1 MQIAIVDDRAEDR
14 AELSACLENYMKKHQ
29 LDYTLTEFED
39 GENFLKAAAQVNFQ
53 LVFMDIYMENMD
65 GIETA
70 RRLRQK
76 NRLCK
81 IVFLTITEDYARMGY
96 SLSASYYLLK
106 PLSLHQAD
114 FEEAMELCQLKPP
127 YEVMTLS
134 VMADRQKLELPTEKI
149 LYIDYQNRMTR
160 IHTAERVIPVS
171 GGFQE
176 VTAALQKDK
185 RFLPCY
191 RGILINMDYIS
202 QVDSQTFRLIN
213 GEELPIALRNGKQ
226 LRETYRQ
233 YVFSGMGGYRM
244 RMKQMHRRILEG
256 CLACLL
262 CFTGSI
268 PAFAAETATPAN
280 ADERRENP
288 PGLESEASETRK
300 SGTPE
305 TPEEVSLVLVTEIQN
320 EDELLSLP
328 DFTLPLRTTPS
339 DDDLEEIYQ
348 LALRYQTVCATVT
361 AGEEIRQETFSVA
374 WDFSAIDQTTPGEYT
389 AAGRIE
395 LPKGYAFGEAVLQEL
410 QISVRVE
417 EMPPAVIT
425 SIEQWYPYTDA
436 FAIQQGS
443 ETETLENLFAFSPY
457 YLECYAE
464 NGTSYTAVVEW
475 DFSGI
480 DLNTVGLYHAAGRLT
495 APENTIF
502 ADRVD
507 FPEISIPVS
516 VQAPGSPDINC
527 FLVRRGGLYFPWV
540 TPPGN
545 LDKVSIWLSKNNG
558 SWNRLESGVYVGQEM
573 LSIATRLLMPGSS
586 YRLQVDYDGGQTG
599 ILSFTYADE
608 IVLEGYHE
616 GDRDGGDAGGNPPDT
631 IIQPPPEDTN
641 NQDDGFADRPST
653 KPPKPPAT
661 NGGGTDSDD
670 SEKAPPV
677 SEENDP
683 ADHEPSHKSSE
694 PSWEGK
700 DDSID
705 IDKDDFPSE
714 QSNGDTEEDADS
726 KNPDFSE
733 FFDETTDR
741 ISGTRFLMMLQTW
754 EQRAV
759 FSKQGITISIPKDA
773 LPEGIQNEDQI
784 EVIIQKDTDGGFSF
798 SFSINGTALSSLPD
812 VSVMLPCP
820 NDPATGTW
828 FLCDESG
835 VEIPMTGYDDAAK
848 AVSFQIS
855 HTGAYTIIGKE
866 DAVSLAQAADTEHSR
881 SPILL
886 LIPACLLLLSA
897 GVFFLRRRRK

>member
-1 MQIAIVDDRAEDR
+1 M
-14 AELSACLENYMKKHQ
+14 
-29 LDYTLTEFED
+29 
-39 GENFLKAAAQVNFQ
+39 
-53 LVFMDIYMENMD
+53 
-65 GIETA
+65 
-70 RRLRQK
+70 
-76 NRLCK
+76 
-81 IVFLTITEDYARMGY
+81 
-96 SLSASYYLLK
+96 
-106 PLSLHQAD
+106 
-114 FEEAMELCQLKPP
+114 
-127 YEVMTLS
+127 
-134 VMADRQKLELPTEKI
+134 
-149 LYIDYQNRMTR
+149 R
-160 IHTAERVIPVS
+160 IKEI
-171 GGFQE
+171 
-176 VTAALQKDK
+176 
-185 RFLPCY
+185 
-191 RGILINMDYIS
+191 
-202 QVDSQTFRLIN
+202 
-213 GEELPIALRNGKQ
+213 
-226 LRETYRQ
+226 
-233 YVFSGMGGYRM
+233 
-244 RMKQMHRRILEG
+244 HRRILGG
-256 CLACLL
+256 CLACFL

-280 ADERRENP
+280 ADERTEILP
-288 PGLESEASETRK
+288 DLESEAPGALD
-300 SGTPE
+300 SGTLE
-305 TPEEVSLVLVTEIQN
+305 APEEVSLVLVTEIQK

-389 AAGRIE
+389 ATGRIE
-395 LPKGYAFGEAVLQEL
+395 LPEGYAFGEAVLQEL

-425 SIEQWYPYTDA
+425 SIKQWYPYTDA
-436 FAIQQGS
+436 FAVRQGS
-443 ETETLENLFAFSPY
+443 PTETLENLFVFSPY

-527 FLVRRGGLYFPWV
+527 FLVRRGSLYFPWV
-540 TPPGN
+540 TPPGG
-545 LDKVSIWLSKNNG
+545 LDEISVWLSENNG

-573 LSIATRLLMPGSS
+573 LSIATRLLTPGSS

-608 IVLEGYHE
+608 IVLEGYHD

-631 IIQPPPEDTN
+631 IIQPPPEHTDD
-641 NQDDGFADRPST
+641 QDDGFTDRPST
-653 KPPKPPAT
+653 KPPKPPVT
-661 NGGGTDSDD
+661 NGGGIDSND
-670 SEKAPPV
+670 SEKAPSV
-677 SEENDP
+677 SGENDP
-683 ADHEPSHKSSE
+683 ADHKPSE

-714 QSNGDTEEDADS
+714 QANGDAEEDADS
-726 KNPDFSE
+726 KSPAFSE
-733 FFDETTDR
+733 SFDETTDR
-741 ISGTRFLMMLQTW
+741 ISGTRFLMMLQTG
-754 EQRAV
+754 EQRAI

-798 SFSINGTALSSLPD
+798 SFSINGTVLNSLPD
-812 VSVMLPCP
+812 VSVMLPYP
-820 NDPATGTW
+820 NDPAAGTL

-835 VEIPMTGYDDAAK
+835 VEVPMTGYDDTVKAA
-848 AVSFQIS
+848 SFQIS
-855 HTGAYTIIGKE
+855 HTGTYTIVGKE
-866 DAVSLAQAADTEHSR
+866 DTASLAHAADREHSW
-881 SPILL
+881 SPIFF

>member
-1 MQIAIVDDRAEDR
+1 
-14 AELSACLENYMKKHQ
+14 
-29 LDYTLTEFED
+29 
-39 GENFLKAAAQVNFQ
+39 
-53 LVFMDIYMENMD
+53 
-65 GIETA
+65 
-70 RRLRQK
+70 
-76 NRLCK
+76 
-81 IVFLTITEDYARMGY
+81 
-96 SLSASYYLLK
+96 
-106 PLSLHQAD
+106 
-114 FEEAMELCQLKPP
+114 
-127 YEVMTLS
+127 
-134 VMADRQKLELPTEKI
+134 
-149 LYIDYQNRMTR
+149 
-160 IHTAERVIPVS
+160 
-171 GGFQE
+171 
-176 VTAALQKDK
+176 
-185 RFLPCY
+185 
-191 RGILINMDYIS
+191 
-202 QVDSQTFRLIN
+202 
-213 GEELPIALRNGKQ
+213 
-226 LRETYRQ
+226 
-233 YVFSGMGGYRM
+233 M
-244 RMKQMHRRILEG
+244 RMKQIRRRILGG

-268 PAFAAETATPAN
+268 PAFAAGTATPAN

-288 PGLESEASETRK
+288 PGLENKASGALD

-305 TPEEVSLVLVTEIQN
+305 TPEASEEIPLVLVTEIQN
-320 EDELLSLP
+320 EGELLSLP
-328 DFTLPLRTTPS
+328 AFTLSLRTTPS

-348 LALRYQTVCATVT
+348 LALQYQTVCATVT

-374 WDFSAIDQTTPGEYT
+374 WDFSAIDQTTPGEYA

-395 LPKGYAFGEAVLQEL
+395 LPEGYAFDEAVLQEL

-417 EMPPAVIT
+417 EMTPAVIT

-436 FAIQQGS
+436 FAVQQGS
-443 ETETLENLFAFSPY
+443 ETEALEALFAASPY

-480 DLNTVGLYHAAGRLT
+480 DLNTVGLYHAMGKLT
-495 APENTIF
+495 APENTAF
-502 ADRVD
+502 AEGIA

-527 FLVRRGGLYFPWV
+527 FLVRRGSLYFPWV

-545 LDKVSIWLSKNNG
+545 LDKVSIWLSENNG

-573 LSIATRLLMPGSS
+573 LSIATHLLTPGSS

-599 ILSFTYADE
+599 ILSLTYADE

-631 IIQPPPEDTN
+631 IIQPPPEDTDD
-641 NQDDGFADRPST
+641 QDDSFADRPST

-677 SEENDP
+677 NGENNP
-683 ADHEPSHKSSE
+683 TDHKPSE
-694 PSWEGK
+694 PSQDGK
-700 DDSID
+700 DDSIN
-705 IDKDDFPSE
+705 KEEFPS
-714 QSNGDTEEDADS
+714 QQANGDAEEDTALQLSPEVQTIVGALELAAPDPAWKLSENRKDSVQSAMTVPQEGADS
-726 KNPDFSE
+726 KNSAFSE

-741 ISGTRFLMMLQTW
+741 ISGTRFLMMLQTG
-754 EQRAV
+754 EQKAI

-798 SFSINGTALSSLPD
+798 SFSINGTALNSLPD
-812 VSVMLPCP
+812 ISVMLPYP
-820 NDPATGTW
+820 NDPAAGTL

-835 VEIPMTGYDDAAK
+835 VEIPMTGYDDTAK
-848 AVSFQIS
+848 AASFQIS
-855 HTGAYTIIGKE
+855 HTGTYTIVGKE
-866 DAVSLAQAADTEHSR
+866 DTAFLAQAADTYYSWP
-881 SPILL
+881 PIFF
-886 LIPACLLLLSA
+886 LIPACLFLLSA

>member
-1 MQIAIVDDRAEDR
+1 
-14 AELSACLENYMKKHQ
+14 
-29 LDYTLTEFED
+29 
-39 GENFLKAAAQVNFQ
+39 
-53 LVFMDIYMENMD
+53 
-65 GIETA
+65 
-70 RRLRQK
+70 
-76 NRLCK
+76 
-81 IVFLTITEDYARMGY
+81 
-96 SLSASYYLLK
+96 
-106 PLSLHQAD
+106 
-114 FEEAMELCQLKPP
+114 
-127 YEVMTLS
+127 
-134 VMADRQKLELPTEKI
+134 
-149 LYIDYQNRMTR
+149 
-160 IHTAERVIPVS
+160 
-171 GGFQE
+171 
-176 VTAALQKDK
+176 
-185 RFLPCY
+185 
-191 RGILINMDYIS
+191 
-202 QVDSQTFRLIN
+202 
-213 GEELPIALRNGKQ
+213 
-226 LRETYRQ
+226 
-233 YVFSGMGGYRM
+233 M
-244 RMKQMHRRILEG
+244 RMKQIHRRILGG

-288 PGLESEASETRK
+288 PGLESKAPGALDSGILEA
-300 SGTPE
+300 
-305 TPEEVSLVLVTEIQN
+305 PEEESLVLVTEIQN
-320 EDELLSLP
+320 EGELLSLP
-328 DFTLPLRTTPS
+328 AFTLPLRTTPS

-348 LALRYQTVCATVT
+348 LALQYQTVCATVT
-361 AGEEIRQETFSVA
+361 AGEEIRQETFPVV

-395 LPKGYAFGEAVLQEL
+395 LPEGYAFGEAVLQEL

-436 FAIQQGS
+436 FAVQQGS

-502 ADRVD
+502 ADCVD

-527 FLVRRGGLYFPWV
+527 FLVRRGSLYFPWV
-540 TPPGN
+540 TPPGG
-545 LDKVSIWLSKNNG
+545 LDEISVWLSENNG

-573 LSIATRLLMPGSS
+573 LSIATRLLTPGSS

-631 IIQPPPEDTN
+631 IIQPPPEHTDD
-641 NQDDGFADRPST
+641 QDDGFADRPST
-653 KPPKPPAT
+653 KPPKPPVT
-661 NGGGTDSDD
+661 NDGGMDSND
-670 SEKAPPV
+670 SEKTPPV

-683 ADHEPSHKSSE
+683 ADHEPSHKPSE
-694 PSWEGK
+694 PSWDGK
-700 DDSID
+700 ADSDEPTIPE
-705 IDKDDFPSE
+705 IEVPVVSG
-714 QSNGDTEEDADS
+714 QPEEDTALQLPPEVQTIAGASELTVPDPAWKLSENRKEPVQSAMTVPQEVADS
-726 KNPDFSE
+726 QNSAFSE

-741 ISGTRFLMMLQTW
+741 ISGTRFLMMLQTGA
-754 EQRAV
+754 QRAI

-798 SFSINGTALSSLPD
+798 SLSINGTVLNSLPD
-812 VSVMLPCP
+812 VSVMVPYP
-820 NDPATGTW
+820 NDPAAGTL

-835 VEIPMTGYDDAAK
+835 VEVPMTGYDDTAK
-848 AVSFQIS
+848 AASFQIS
-855 HTGAYTIIGKE
+855 HTGTYTIVGKE

-881 SPILL
+881 SPIFL
-886 LIPACLLLLSA
+886 LIPACLVLLSA
-897 GVFFLRRRRK
+897 GVFS

>member
-1 MQIAIVDDRAEDR
+1 
-14 AELSACLENYMKKHQ
+14 
-29 LDYTLTEFED
+29 
-39 GENFLKAAAQVNFQ
+39 
-53 LVFMDIYMENMD
+53 
-65 GIETA
+65 
-70 RRLRQK
+70 
-76 NRLCK
+76 
-81 IVFLTITEDYARMGY
+81 
-96 SLSASYYLLK
+96 
-106 PLSLHQAD
+106 
-114 FEEAMELCQLKPP
+114 
-127 YEVMTLS
+127 
-134 VMADRQKLELPTEKI
+134 
-149 LYIDYQNRMTR
+149 
-160 IHTAERVIPVS
+160 
-171 GGFQE
+171 
-176 VTAALQKDK
+176 
-185 RFLPCY
+185 
-191 RGILINMDYIS
+191 
-202 QVDSQTFRLIN
+202 
-213 GEELPIALRNGKQ
+213 
-226 LRETYRQ
+226 
-233 YVFSGMGGYRM
+233 
-244 RMKQMHRRILEG
+244 MHRRILEG

-262 CFTGSI
+262 CFTCSI
-268 PAFAAETATPAN
+268 PAFAAETATPSN
-280 ADERRENP
+280 ADERREILP
-288 PGLESEASETRK
+288 DLESEAPGTLESK
-300 SGTPE
+300 TPE
-305 TPEEVSLVLVTEIQN
+305 ASEEVSLVLVTEIQN

-361 AGEEIRQETFSVA
+361 AGKEIRQETFSVA

-631 IIQPPPEDTN
+631 IIQPPPEDTDD
-641 NQDDGFADRPST
+641 QEDGFTDRPST

-661 NGGGTDSDD
+661 NGGRVDSND
-670 SEKAPPV
+670 SEKTPPV

-714 QSNGDTEEDADS
+714 QANGDTEEDADS
-726 KNPDFSE
+726 KSPDFSE

-741 ISGTRFLMMLQTW
+741 ISGTRFLMMLQTG

-759 FSKQGITISIPKDA
+759 FSKQGITISIPKNA

-798 SFSINGTALSSLPD
+798 SFSINGTVLNSLPD
-812 VSVMLPCP
+812 VSVMLPYP
-820 NDPATGTW
+820 NDPAAGTL

-835 VEIPMTGYDDAAK
+835 AEIPMTGYDDAAK

-855 HTGAYTIIGKE
+855 HTGAYTIVGKE

>member
-1 MQIAIVDDRAEDR
+1 
-14 AELSACLENYMKKHQ
+14 
-29 LDYTLTEFED
+29 
-39 GENFLKAAAQVNFQ
+39 
-53 LVFMDIYMENMD
+53 
-65 GIETA
+65 
-70 RRLRQK
+70 
-76 NRLCK
+76 
-81 IVFLTITEDYARMGY
+81 
-96 SLSASYYLLK
+96 
-106 PLSLHQAD
+106 
-114 FEEAMELCQLKPP
+114 
-127 YEVMTLS
+127 
-134 VMADRQKLELPTEKI
+134 
-149 LYIDYQNRMTR
+149 
-160 IHTAERVIPVS
+160 
-171 GGFQE
+171 
-176 VTAALQKDK
+176 
-185 RFLPCY
+185 
-191 RGILINMDYIS
+191 
-202 QVDSQTFRLIN
+202 
-213 GEELPIALRNGKQ
+213 
-226 LRETYRQ
+226 
-233 YVFSGMGGYRM
+233 M
-244 RMKQMHRRILEG
+244 RMKQIHRRILGG
-256 CLACLL
+256 CLTCLL

-288 PGLESEASETRK
+288 PGLESEASETLEI
-300 SGTPE
+300 GTPE
-305 TPEEVSLVLVTEIQN
+305 APETSEEVSLILVTEIQK

-328 DFTLPLRTTPS
+328 DFTLPLRATPS

-348 LALRYQTVCATVT
+348 LALQYQTVCATVT

-395 LPKGYAFGEAVLQEL
+395 LPEGYAFGEAVLQEL

-436 FAIQQGS
+436 FAVQQGS
-443 ETETLENLFAFSPY
+443 ETEALEALFAASPY

-464 NGTSYTAVVEW
+464 NGTSCTAVVEW

-480 DLNTVGLYHAAGRLT
+480 DLNTVGLYHAIGKLT
-495 APENTIF
+495 APANTAF
-502 ADRVD
+502 AEGIA

-516 VQAPGSPDINC
+516 VQASGRPDINC
-527 FLVRRGGLYFPWV
+527 FLAARGNLHFPWV
-540 TPPGN
+540 TPPGK
-545 LDKVSIWLSKNNG
+545 LDEISVWLSENNG

-573 LSIATRLLMPGSS
+573 LSIATRLLTPGSS

-631 IIQPPPEDTN
+631 IIQPPPEDTDD
-641 NQDDGFADRPST
+641 QDDGFADRPSA
-653 KPPKPPAT
+653 KPLRSPAT
-661 NGGGTDSDD
+661 NGGGMDSDD
-670 SEKAPPV
+670 SEKAPPGNG
-677 SEENDP
+677 ENDP
-683 ADHEPSHKSSE
+683 TNHKPSE
-694 PSWEGK
+694 PSRDGK

-714 QSNGDTEEDADS
+714 QANGDTEEAPEVQTIAGASELTVPDPAWKLSENRKEPVQSAITVPQEVADS
-726 KNPDFSE
+726 QNSAFSE

-741 ISGTRFLMMLQTW
+741 ISGTRFLMMLQTG

-798 SFSINGTALSSLPD
+798 SFSINGTALNSLPD
-812 VSVMLPCP
+812 ISVMLPYP
-820 NDPATGTW
+820 NDPAAGTL
-828 FLCDESG
+828 FLGDESG

-848 AVSFQIS
+848 AASFQIS
-855 HTGAYTIIGKE
+855 HTGTYTIAVKE
-866 DAVSLAQAADTEHSR
+866 DAVSLAHAADTEHSR

-897 GVFFLRRRRK
+897 GEFFLRRRRK

>member
-1 MQIAIVDDRAEDR
+1 
-14 AELSACLENYMKKHQ
+14 
-29 LDYTLTEFED
+29 
-39 GENFLKAAAQVNFQ
+39 
-53 LVFMDIYMENMD
+53 
-65 GIETA
+65 
-70 RRLRQK
+70 
-76 NRLCK
+76 
-81 IVFLTITEDYARMGY
+81 
-96 SLSASYYLLK
+96 
-106 PLSLHQAD
+106 
-114 FEEAMELCQLKPP
+114 
-127 YEVMTLS
+127 
-134 VMADRQKLELPTEKI
+134 
-149 LYIDYQNRMTR
+149 
-160 IHTAERVIPVS
+160 
-171 GGFQE
+171 
-176 VTAALQKDK
+176 
-185 RFLPCY
+185 
-191 RGILINMDYIS
+191 
-202 QVDSQTFRLIN
+202 
-213 GEELPIALRNGKQ
+213 
-226 LRETYRQ
+226 
-233 YVFSGMGGYRM
+233 
-244 RMKQMHRRILEG
+244 MHRRILGG

-262 CFTGSI
+262 CFTCSI

-280 ADERRENP
+280 ADERREILP
-288 PGLESEASETRK
+288 DLESEAPGTLESK
-300 SGTPE
+300 TPE
-305 TPEEVSLVLVTEIQN
+305 AQEEVSLVLVTEIQK

-348 LALRYQTVCATVT
+348 LALQYQTICATVT

-395 LPKGYAFGEAVLQEL
+395 LPEGYAFGEAVLQEL

-436 FAIQQGS
+436 FAVQQGS

-480 DLNTVGLYHAAGRLT
+480 DLNTVGLYHAIGKLT
-495 APENTIF
+495 APANTAF
-502 ADRVD
+502 AEGIA

-516 VQAPGSPDINC
+516 VQAPGRPDINC
-527 FLVRRGGLYFPWV
+527 FLAARGNLHFPWV
-540 TPPGN
+540 TPPGE
-545 LDKVSIWLSKNNG
+545 LDEISVWLSENNG

-608 IVLEGYHE
+608 IVLEGYHD

-631 IIQPPPEDTN
+631 IIQPPPEDTDD
-641 NQDDGFADRPST
+641 QDDGFADRPST

-661 NGGGTDSDD
+661 NGGGTNSDD

-677 SEENDP
+677 SGENKP
-683 ADHEPSHKSSE
+683 TDHKPSE
-694 PSWEGK
+694 PSWVGK

-705 IDKDDFPSE
+705 KEEFPSK
-714 QSNGDTEEDADS
+714 QTNGDAEEALEPDAGSDEPTIPESKNRKDSVQSAMTVPQEGADS
-726 KNPDFSE
+726 QNSAFSE

-741 ISGTRFLMMLQTW
+741 ISGTRFLMMLQTG

-784 EVIIQKDTDGGFSF
+784 EVIIQTDTAGGFSF
-798 SFSINGTALSSLPD
+798 SFSINGTALNSLPD
-812 VSVMLPCP
+812 VSVMLPYP
-820 NDPATGTW
+820 NDPAAGTL
-828 FLCDESG
+828 FLCDENG
-835 VEIPMTGYDDAAK
+835 VEVPMTGYDDTAK
-848 AVSFQIS
+848 AASFQIS
-855 HTGAYTIIGKE
+855 HTGTYTIVGKE
-866 DAVSLAQAADTEHSR
+866 DTASLAHAADTEHSW
-881 SPILL
+881 SPIFF

>member
-1 MQIAIVDDRAEDR
+1 
-14 AELSACLENYMKKHQ
+14 
-29 LDYTLTEFED
+29 
-39 GENFLKAAAQVNFQ
+39 
-53 LVFMDIYMENMD
+53 
-65 GIETA
+65 
-70 RRLRQK
+70 
-76 NRLCK
+76 
-81 IVFLTITEDYARMGY
+81 
-96 SLSASYYLLK
+96 
-106 PLSLHQAD
+106 
-114 FEEAMELCQLKPP
+114 
-127 YEVMTLS
+127 
-134 VMADRQKLELPTEKI
+134 
-149 LYIDYQNRMTR
+149 
-160 IHTAERVIPVS
+160 
-171 GGFQE
+171 
-176 VTAALQKDK
+176 
-185 RFLPCY
+185 
-191 RGILINMDYIS
+191 
-202 QVDSQTFRLIN
+202 
-213 GEELPIALRNGKQ
+213 
-226 LRETYRQ
+226 
-233 YVFSGMGGYRM
+233 
-244 RMKQMHRRILEG
+244 MHRRILEG

-268 PAFAAETATPAN
+268 PAFAAGTATTAN
-280 ADERRENP
+280 ADEKRENP
-288 PGLESEASETRK
+288 PGLESEASETLE

-305 TPEEVSLVLVTEIQN
+305 TSEEIPLVLVTEIQN
-320 EDELLSLP
+320 EGELLSLP

-480 DLNTVGLYHAAGRLT
+480 DLNTVGLYHATGKLT

-516 VQAPGSPDINC
+516 VQAPGNPDINC
-527 FLVRRGGLYFPWV
+527 FLVRRGSLYFPWV

-616 GDRDGGDAGGNPPDT
+616 GDRDGGDEGGNPPDT
-631 IIQPPPEDTN
+631 IIQPPPEDTDD
-641 NQDDGFADRPST
+641 QEDGFTDRPST

-741 ISGTRFLMMLQTW
+741 ISGTRFLMMLQTG

-784 EVIIQKDTDGGFSF
+784 EVIIQKDTDSGFSF

-820 NDPATGTW
+820 NDPASGTL

-835 VEIPMTGYDDAAK
+835 AEVPMTGYDDTAK
-848 AVSFQIS
+848 AASFQIS
-855 HTGAYTIIGKE
+855 HTGTYTIVGKE
-866 DAVSLAQAADTEHSR
+866 DTASLAQAVDTEHSR
-881 SPILL
+881 SPIFF

-897 GVFFLRRRRK
+897 GVFFLKRRRK

>member
-1 MQIAIVDDRAEDR
+1 
-14 AELSACLENYMKKHQ
+14 
-29 LDYTLTEFED
+29 
-39 GENFLKAAAQVNFQ
+39 
-53 LVFMDIYMENMD
+53 
-65 GIETA
+65 
-70 RRLRQK
+70 
-76 NRLCK
+76 
-81 IVFLTITEDYARMGY
+81 
-96 SLSASYYLLK
+96 
-106 PLSLHQAD
+106 
-114 FEEAMELCQLKPP
+114 
-127 YEVMTLS
+127 
-134 VMADRQKLELPTEKI
+134 
-149 LYIDYQNRMTR
+149 
-160 IHTAERVIPVS
+160 
-171 GGFQE
+171 
-176 VTAALQKDK
+176 
-185 RFLPCY
+185 
-191 RGILINMDYIS
+191 
-202 QVDSQTFRLIN
+202 
-213 GEELPIALRNGKQ
+213 
-226 LRETYRQ
+226 
-233 YVFSGMGGYRM
+233 M
-244 RMKQMHRRILEG
+244 RMKEIRRRILGG

-288 PGLESEASETRK
+288 PGLESEASETLEI
-300 SGTPE
+300 GTPE
-305 TPEEVSLVLVTEIQN
+305 APETSEEVSLILVTEIQK

-328 DFTLPLRTTPS
+328 DFTLPLRATPS

-348 LALRYQTVCATVT
+348 LALQYQTVCATVT

-374 WDFSAIDQTTPGEYT
+374 WDFSAIDQTTPGEY
-389 AAGRIE
+389 AATGRIE
-395 LPKGYAFGEAVLQEL
+395 LPEGYAFGEAVLQEL

-425 SIEQWYPYTDA
+425 SIEQWYPYTNA
-436 FAIQQGS
+436 FALPQGS
-443 ETETLENLFAFSPY
+443 EVEALEELFAASPY
-457 YLECYAE
+457 YVECYAE

-480 DLNTVGLYHAAGRLT
+480 DLNTVGLYHAIGRLT
-495 APENTIF
+495 APENTVF

-507 FPEISIPVS
+507 FPEITIPVS

-527 FLVRRGGLYFPWV
+527 FLAARGNLHFPWV
-540 TPPGN
+540 APPGN
-545 LDKVSIWLSKNNG
+545 LDEISVWLSENNG

-631 IIQPPPEDTN
+631 IIQPPPEDTDD
-641 NQDDGFADRPST
+641 QDDGFADRPSA
-653 KPPKPPAT
+653 KPLRSPAT
-661 NGGGTDSDD
+661 NGGGMDSDD
-670 SEKAPPV
+670 SEKAPPGNG
-677 SEENDP
+677 ENDP
-683 ADHEPSHKSSE
+683 TNHKPSE
-694 PSWEGK
+694 PSRDGK

-714 QSNGDTEEDADS
+714 QANGDTEEAPEVQTIAGASELTGPARKLSENRKEPVQSAITVPQEVADS
-726 KNPDFSE
+726 QNSAFSE

-741 ISGTRFLMMLQTW
+741 ISGTRFLMMLQTG

-798 SFSINGTALSSLPD
+798 SFSINGTALNSLPD
-812 VSVMLPCP
+812 ISVMLPYP
-820 NDPATGTW
+820 NDPAAGTL

-835 VEIPMTGYDDAAK
+835 VEVPMTGYDDTAK
-848 AVSFQIS
+848 AASFQIS
-855 HTGAYTIIGKE
+855 HTGTYTIVGKE
-866 DAVSLAQAADTEHSR
+866 DTASLAHAADTEHSR
-881 SPILL
+881 SPIFF

-897 GVFFLRRRRK
+897 GEFFLRRRRK

>member
-1 MQIAIVDDRAEDR
+1 
-14 AELSACLENYMKKHQ
+14 
-29 LDYTLTEFED
+29 
-39 GENFLKAAAQVNFQ
+39 
-53 LVFMDIYMENMD
+53 
-65 GIETA
+65 
-70 RRLRQK
+70 
-76 NRLCK
+76 
-81 IVFLTITEDYARMGY
+81 
-96 SLSASYYLLK
+96 
-106 PLSLHQAD
+106 
-114 FEEAMELCQLKPP
+114 
-127 YEVMTLS
+127 
-134 VMADRQKLELPTEKI
+134 
-149 LYIDYQNRMTR
+149 
-160 IHTAERVIPVS
+160 
-171 GGFQE
+171 
-176 VTAALQKDK
+176 
-185 RFLPCY
+185 
-191 RGILINMDYIS
+191 
-202 QVDSQTFRLIN
+202 
-213 GEELPIALRNGKQ
+213 
-226 LRETYRQ
+226 
-233 YVFSGMGGYRM
+233 M

-268 PAFAAETATPAN
+268 PAFAAETATPSN

-288 PGLESEASETRK
+288 PDLESEAPGTLESK
-300 SGTPE
+300 TPE
-305 TPEEVSLVLVTEIQN
+305 ASEEVSLVLVTEIQN

-348 LALRYQTVCATVT
+348 LALQYQTVCATVT

-395 LPKGYAFGEAVLQEL
+395 LPEGYAFGETVLQEL

-436 FAIQQGS
+436 FAVQQGS
-443 ETETLENLFAFSPY
+443 ETEALEALFAASPY

-480 DLNTVGLYHAAGRLT
+480 DLNTVGLYHAIGKLT
-495 APENTIF
+495 APANTAF
-502 ADRVD
+502 AEGIA

-516 VQAPGSPDINC
+516 VQAPGRPDINC
-527 FLVRRGGLYFPWV
+527 FLSARGNLHFPWV
-540 TPPGN
+540 TPPGE
-545 LDKVSIWLSKNNG
+545 LDEISVWLSENNG
-558 SWNRLESGVYVGQEM
+558 SWNQLENGIYVGREM
-573 LSIATRLLMPGSS
+573 LSIATRLLTPGSS

-641 NQDDGFADRPST
+641 DQDDGFADRPST

-661 NGGGTDSDD
+661 NGGRVDSND
-670 SEKAPPV
+670 SEKTPPV

-694 PSWEGK
+694 PSLEGK

-714 QSNGDTEEDADS
+714 QANGDTAEDADS
-726 KNPDFSE
+726 KSPDFSE
-733 FFDETTDR
+733 FSDETTDR
-741 ISGTRFLMMLQTW
+741 ISGTRFLMMLQTG

-784 EVIIQKDTDGGFSF
+784 EVIIQTDTDGGFSF

-820 NDPATGTW
+820 NDPAAGTW

-855 HTGAYTIIGKE
+855 HTGTYTIVGKE
-866 DAVSLAQAADTEHSR
+866 DAVFLAQAADTEHSR

>member
-1 MQIAIVDDRAEDR
+1 
-14 AELSACLENYMKKHQ
+14 
-29 LDYTLTEFED
+29 
-39 GENFLKAAAQVNFQ
+39 
-53 LVFMDIYMENMD
+53 
-65 GIETA
+65 
-70 RRLRQK
+70 
-76 NRLCK
+76 
-81 IVFLTITEDYARMGY
+81 
-96 SLSASYYLLK
+96 
-106 PLSLHQAD
+106 
-114 FEEAMELCQLKPP
+114 
-127 YEVMTLS
+127 
-134 VMADRQKLELPTEKI
+134 
-149 LYIDYQNRMTR
+149 
-160 IHTAERVIPVS
+160 
-171 GGFQE
+171 
-176 VTAALQKDK
+176 
-185 RFLPCY
+185 
-191 RGILINMDYIS
+191 
-202 QVDSQTFRLIN
+202 
-213 GEELPIALRNGKQ
+213 
-226 LRETYRQ
+226 
-233 YVFSGMGGYRM
+233 M
-244 RMKQMHRRILEG
+244 RMKQIHRRILGG
-256 CLACLL
+256 CLACFL

-280 ADERRENP
+280 ADEITEILP
-288 PGLESEASETRK
+288 DLESEASETLDN
-300 SGTPE
+300 GTPE
-305 TPEEVSLVLVTEIQN
+305 TPEAPEEVSLILVTEIQN
-320 EDELLSLP
+320 EGELRSLP

-339 DDDLEEIYQ
+339 DDDLEEVYQ
-348 LALRYQTVCATVT
+348 LALQYQTVCATVT

-395 LPKGYAFGEAVLQEL
+395 LPEGYAFGEAVLREL

-436 FAIQQGS
+436 FAVQQGS
-443 ETETLENLFAFSPY
+443 GTEALEALFAASPY

-480 DLNTVGLYHAAGRLT
+480 DLNTVGLYHATGRLT

-573 LSIATRLLMPGSS
+573 LSIATRLLTPGSS
-586 YRLQVDYDGGQTG
+586 YLLQVDYDGGQTG

-616 GDRDGGDAGGNPPDT
+616 GDRDGGDAGENPPDT
-631 IIQPPPEDTN
+631 IIQPPPEDTAL
-641 NQDDGFADRPST
+641 QQ
-653 KPPKPPAT
+653 PPE
-661 NGGGTDSDD
+661 S
-670 SEKAPPV
+670 
-677 SEENDP
+677 
-683 ADHEPSHKSSE
+683 
-694 PSWEGK
+694 
-700 DDSID
+700 
-705 IDKDDFPSE
+705 
-714 QSNGDTEEDADS
+714 ADS
-726 KNPDFSE
+726 KKTVFSE

-741 ISGTRFLMMLQTW
+741 ISGTRFLMMLQTG
-754 EQRAV
+754 EQKAV

-798 SFSINGTALSSLPD
+798 SFSINGTALNSLPD
-812 VSVMLPCP
+812 VSVMLPYP
-820 NDPATGTW
+820 NDPAADTL
-828 FLCDESG
+828 FLGDESG

-848 AVSFQIS
+848 AASFQIS
-855 HTGAYTIIGKE
+855 HTGTYTLAVKE
-866 DAVSLAQAADTEHSR
+866 DAVSLAHAADTEHSR

-897 GVFFLRRRRK
+897 GEFFLRRRRK

>member
-1 MQIAIVDDRAEDR
+1 
-14 AELSACLENYMKKHQ
+14 
-29 LDYTLTEFED
+29 
-39 GENFLKAAAQVNFQ
+39 
-53 LVFMDIYMENMD
+53 
-65 GIETA
+65 
-70 RRLRQK
+70 
-76 NRLCK
+76 
-81 IVFLTITEDYARMGY
+81 
-96 SLSASYYLLK
+96 
-106 PLSLHQAD
+106 
-114 FEEAMELCQLKPP
+114 
-127 YEVMTLS
+127 
-134 VMADRQKLELPTEKI
+134 
-149 LYIDYQNRMTR
+149 
-160 IHTAERVIPVS
+160 
-171 GGFQE
+171 
-176 VTAALQKDK
+176 
-185 RFLPCY
+185 
-191 RGILINMDYIS
+191 
-202 QVDSQTFRLIN
+202 
-213 GEELPIALRNGKQ
+213 
-226 LRETYRQ
+226 
-233 YVFSGMGGYRM
+233 M
-244 RMKQMHRRILEG
+244 RMKQIHRRILGG

-288 PGLESEASETRK
+288 PGLESKA
-300 SGTPE
+300 PE
-305 TPEEVSLVLVTEIQN
+305 TPEASEEVSLVLVTEIQN

-374 WDFSAIDQTTPGEYT
+374 WDFSAIDQTTPGEYA

-395 LPKGYAFGEAVLQEL
+395 LPEGYAFGEAVLQEL

-425 SIEQWYPYTDA
+425 SIEQWYPYTNA
-436 FAIQQGS
+436 FALPQGS
-443 ETETLENLFAFSPY
+443 EVEALEELFAASPY

-495 APENTIF
+495 APANTAF
-502 ADRVD
+502 AEGIA

-516 VQAPGSPDINC
+516 VQAPGRPDINC
-527 FLVRRGGLYFPWV
+527 FLSARGNLHFPWV
-540 TPPGN
+540 TPPGG
-545 LDKVSIWLSKNNG
+545 LDEISVWLSENNG

-573 LSIATRLLMPGSS
+573 LSIATRLLTPGSS

-631 IIQPPPEDTN
+631 IIQPPPEDTDD
-641 NQDDGFADRPST
+641 QDDGFADRPST
-653 KPPKPPAT
+653 KPPKPPVT
-661 NGGGTDSDD
+661 NDGGMDS
-670 SEKAPPV
+670 
-677 SEENDP
+677 
-683 ADHEPSHKSSE
+683 
-694 PSWEGK
+694 

-714 QSNGDTEEDADS
+714 QANGDTEEDTALQQPPEVQTIAGASELTVPDPAWKLSENRKEPVQSAMTVPPESADS
-726 KNPDFSE
+726 KSPDFSE

-741 ISGTRFLMMLQTW
+741 ISGTRFLMMLQTGA
-754 EQRAV
+754 QRAI

-798 SFSINGTALSSLPD
+798 SFSINGTALNSLPD
-812 VSVMLPCP
+812 VSVMLPYP
-820 NDPATGTW
+820 NDPAAGTL

-835 VEIPMTGYDDAAK
+835 VEVPMTGYDDTAK
-848 AVSFQIS
+848 AASFHIS
-855 HTGAYTIIGKE
+855 HTGTYTIVGKE
-866 DAVSLAQAADTEHSR
+866 DTASLAQAADTEHSW
-881 SPILL
+881 SPIFF
-886 LIPACLLLLSA
+886 LIPACLLFLSA

>member
-1 MQIAIVDDRAEDR
+1 M
-14 AELSACLENYMKKHQ
+14 
-29 LDYTLTEFED
+29 
-39 GENFLKAAAQVNFQ
+39 
-53 LVFMDIYMENMD
+53 
-65 GIETA
+65 
-70 RRLRQK
+70 
-76 NRLCK
+76 
-81 IVFLTITEDYARMGY
+81 
-96 SLSASYYLLK
+96 
-106 PLSLHQAD
+106 
-114 FEEAMELCQLKPP
+114 
-127 YEVMTLS
+127 
-134 VMADRQKLELPTEKI
+134 
-149 LYIDYQNRMTR
+149 R
-160 IHTAERVIPVS
+160 IKEI
-171 GGFQE
+171 
-176 VTAALQKDK
+176 
-185 RFLPCY
+185 
-191 RGILINMDYIS
+191 
-202 QVDSQTFRLIN
+202 
-213 GEELPIALRNGKQ
+213 
-226 LRETYRQ
+226 
-233 YVFSGMGGYRM
+233 
-244 RMKQMHRRILEG
+244 HRRILGG
-256 CLACLL
+256 CLACFL

-288 PGLESEASETRK
+288 PGLESEASEIRK
-300 SGTPE
+300 SGTPK
-305 TPEEVSLVLVTEIQN
+305 TPEASEEVSLVLVTEIQK

-339 DDDLEEIYQ
+339 DDDLEDIYQ

-395 LPKGYAFGEAVLQEL
+395 LPEGYAFGEAVLQEL
-410 QISVRVE
+410 QISVRVK

-436 FAIQQGS
+436 FAVQQGS
-443 ETETLENLFAFSPY
+443 ETETLENWFAFSPY

-480 DLNTVGLYHAAGRLT
+480 DLNTVGLYHAMGKLT
-495 APENTIF
+495 APENTAF
-502 ADRVD
+502 AEGIA

-527 FLVRRGGLYFPWV
+527 FLVRRGSLYFPWV

-573 LSIATRLLMPGSS
+573 LSIATRLLTPGSS

-616 GDRDGGDAGGNPPDT
+616 GDRDGGDAGENPPDT
-631 IIQPPPEDTN
+631 IIQPPPEDTDD
-641 NQDDGFADRPST
+641 QDDSFADRPST
-653 KPPKPPAT
+653 KPPKPPVT
-661 NGGGTDSDD
+661 NDGGMDSDD
-670 SEKAPPV
+670 SEKAPSV
-677 SEENDP
+677 SGENDP
-683 ADHEPSHKSSE
+683 TDHKPSE
-694 PSWEGK
+694 PSRDGK
-700 DDSID
+700 DDSIN
-705 IDKDDFPSE
+705 KEEFPS
-714 QSNGDTEEDADS
+714 QQANGDAEEDTALQQPPESADS
-726 KNPDFSE
+726 KKPVFSE

-741 ISGTRFLMMLQTW
+741 ISGTRFLMMLQTG

-784 EVIIQKDTDGGFSF
+784 EVIIQKNTDGGFSF
-798 SFSINGTALSSLPD
+798 SFSINGTALNSLPD

-820 NDPATGTW
+820 NDPAAGTW

-855 HTGAYTIIGKE
+855 HTGAYTIVGKE
-866 DAVSLAQAADTEHSR
+866 DAVSLAQTADTEHSR

-897 GVFFLRRRRK
+897 GEFFLRRRRK

>member
-1 MQIAIVDDRAEDR
+1 
-14 AELSACLENYMKKHQ
+14 
-29 LDYTLTEFED
+29 
-39 GENFLKAAAQVNFQ
+39 
-53 LVFMDIYMENMD
+53 
-65 GIETA
+65 
-70 RRLRQK
+70 
-76 NRLCK
+76 
-81 IVFLTITEDYARMGY
+81 
-96 SLSASYYLLK
+96 
-106 PLSLHQAD
+106 
-114 FEEAMELCQLKPP
+114 
-127 YEVMTLS
+127 
-134 VMADRQKLELPTEKI
+134 
-149 LYIDYQNRMTR
+149 
-160 IHTAERVIPVS
+160 
-171 GGFQE
+171 
-176 VTAALQKDK
+176 
-185 RFLPCY
+185 
-191 RGILINMDYIS
+191 
-202 QVDSQTFRLIN
+202 
-213 GEELPIALRNGKQ
+213 
-226 LRETYRQ
+226 
-233 YVFSGMGGYRM
+233 M

-262 CFTGSI
+262 CFTCSI
-268 PAFAAETATPAN
+268 PAFAAETATPSN

-288 PGLESEASETRK
+288 PGLESEASETLK

-305 TPEEVSLVLVTEIQN
+305 TPEASEEVSLVLVTEIQK

-339 DDDLEEIYQ
+339 DDDLEDIYQ

-361 AGEEIRQETFSVA
+361 AGKEIRQETFSVA
-374 WDFSAIDQTTPGEYT
+374 WDFSAIDQTTPGKYT

-395 LPKGYAFGEAVLQEL
+395 LPEGYAFGEAVLQEL

-436 FAIQQGS
+436 FAVQQGS

-502 ADRVD
+502 ADCVD

-527 FLVRRGGLYFPWV
+527 FLVRRGSLYFPWV
-540 TPPGN
+540 TPPGE
-545 LDKVSIWLSKNNG
+545 LDEISVWLSENNG

-631 IIQPPPEDTN
+631 IIQPPPEDTDD
-641 NQDDGFADRPST
+641 QDDDFADRPST
-653 KPPKPPAT
+653 KPPKPPVT
-661 NGGGTDSDD
+661 NGGGTNSDD

-677 SEENDP
+677 SGENKP
-683 ADHEPSHKSSE
+683 TDHKPSE
-694 PSWEGK
+694 PSWVGK

-705 IDKDDFPSE
+705 KEEFPSK
-714 QSNGDTEEDADS
+714 QTNGDAEEALEPDAGSDEPTIPESKNRKDSVQSAMTVPQEGADS
-726 KNPDFSE
+726 QNSAFSE

-741 ISGTRFLMMLQTW
+741 ISGTRFLMMLQTGA
-754 EQRAV
+754 QRAI

-773 LPEGIQNEDQI
+773 LSEGIQNEDQI

-820 NDPATGTW
+820 NDPAAGTW

-835 VEIPMTGYDDAAK
+835 VEIPMTGYDDTAK
-848 AVSFQIS
+848 AASFQIS
-855 HTGAYTIIGKE
+855 HTGAYTIVGKE
-866 DAVSLAQAADTEHSR
+866 DAVCLAQAADTEHSR

>member
-1 MQIAIVDDRAEDR
+1 
-14 AELSACLENYMKKHQ
+14 
-29 LDYTLTEFED
+29 
-39 GENFLKAAAQVNFQ
+39 
-53 LVFMDIYMENMD
+53 
-65 GIETA
+65 
-70 RRLRQK
+70 
-76 NRLCK
+76 
-81 IVFLTITEDYARMGY
+81 
-96 SLSASYYLLK
+96 
-106 PLSLHQAD
+106 
-114 FEEAMELCQLKPP
+114 
-127 YEVMTLS
+127 
-134 VMADRQKLELPTEKI
+134 
-149 LYIDYQNRMTR
+149 
-160 IHTAERVIPVS
+160 
-171 GGFQE
+171 
-176 VTAALQKDK
+176 
-185 RFLPCY
+185 
-191 RGILINMDYIS
+191 
-202 QVDSQTFRLIN
+202 
-213 GEELPIALRNGKQ
+213 
-226 LRETYRQ
+226 
-233 YVFSGMGGYRM
+233 M

-262 CFTGSI
+262 CFTCSI
-268 PAFAAETATPAN
+268 PAFAAETATPSN
-280 ADERRENP
+280 ADERREILP
-288 PGLESEASETRK
+288 DLESETPGTLESK
-300 SGTPE
+300 TPE
-305 TPEEVSLVLVTEIQN
+305 ASEEVSLVLVTEIQK

-328 DFTLPLRTTPS
+328 DFTLPLRTTSS
-339 DDDLEEIYQ
+339 DDDLKEIYQ

-374 WDFSAIDQTTPGEYT
+374 WDFSDIDQTTPGKYT

-395 LPKGYAFGEAVLQEL
+395 LPEGYAFGEAVLQEL
-410 QISVRVE
+410 QISVRVK

-436 FAIQQGS
+436 FAVQEGS

-527 FLVRRGGLYFPWV
+527 FLVRRGSLYFPWV

-573 LSIATRLLMPGSS
+573 LSIATRLLAPGSS

-631 IIQPPPEDTN
+631 IIQPPPEDTDD
-641 NQDDGFADRPST
+641 QDDGFADRPST

-661 NGGGTDSDD
+661 NGGGMDSDD

-677 SEENDP
+677 SGENKP
-683 ADHEPSHKSSE
+683 TDHKPSE
-694 PSWEGK
+694 PSWVGK

-705 IDKDDFPSE
+705 KEEFPSK
-714 QSNGDTEEDADS
+714 QTNGDAEEALEPDAGSDEPTIPESKNRKDSVQSAMTVPQEGADS
-726 KNPDFSE
+726 QNSAFSE

-741 ISGTRFLMMLQTW
+741 ISGTRFLMMLQTG

-784 EVIIQKDTDGGFSF
+784 EVIIQTDTDGGFSF

-820 NDPATGTW
+820 NDPAAGTW

-855 HTGAYTIIGKE
+855 HTGTYTTVGKE
-866 DAVSLAQAADTEHSR
+866 DAVFLAQAADTEHSR

>member
-1 MQIAIVDDRAEDR
+1 
-14 AELSACLENYMKKHQ
+14 
-29 LDYTLTEFED
+29 
-39 GENFLKAAAQVNFQ
+39 
-53 LVFMDIYMENMD
+53 
-65 GIETA
+65 
-70 RRLRQK
+70 
-76 NRLCK
+76 
-81 IVFLTITEDYARMGY
+81 
-96 SLSASYYLLK
+96 
-106 PLSLHQAD
+106 
-114 FEEAMELCQLKPP
+114 
-127 YEVMTLS
+127 
-134 VMADRQKLELPTEKI
+134 
-149 LYIDYQNRMTR
+149 
-160 IHTAERVIPVS
+160 
-171 GGFQE
+171 
-176 VTAALQKDK
+176 
-185 RFLPCY
+185 
-191 RGILINMDYIS
+191 
-202 QVDSQTFRLIN
+202 
-213 GEELPIALRNGKQ
+213 
-226 LRETYRQ
+226 
-233 YVFSGMGGYRM
+233 
-244 RMKQMHRRILEG
+244 MHRRILEG

-262 CFTGSI
+262 CFTCSI
-268 PAFAAETATPAN
+268 PAFAAETATPSN
-280 ADERRENP
+280 ADERREILP
-288 PGLESEASETRK
+288 DLESEASETRK
-300 SGTPE
+300 SKTPE
-305 TPEEVSLVLVTEIQN
+305 ASEEVSLVLVTEIQK

-361 AGEEIRQETFSVA
+361 AGKEIRQETFSVA

-631 IIQPPPEDTN
+631 IIQPPPEDTDD
-641 NQDDGFADRPST
+641 QEDGFTDRPST

-661 NGGGTDSDD
+661 NGGRVDSND
-670 SEKAPPV
+670 SEKTPPV

-714 QSNGDTEEDADS
+714 QANGDTEEDADS
-726 KNPDFSE
+726 KSSAFSE

-741 ISGTRFLMMLQTW
+741 ISGTRFLMMLQTG
-754 EQRAV
+754 EQRAI

-798 SFSINGTALSSLPD
+798 SFSINGTVLNSLPD
-812 VSVMLPCP
+812 VSVMLPYP
-820 NDPATGTW
+820 NDPAAGTL

-835 VEIPMTGYDDAAK
+835 VEIPMTGYDDTAK
-848 AVSFQIS
+848 AASFQIS
-855 HTGAYTIIGKE
+855 HTGTYTIVGKE
-866 DAVSLAQAADTEHSR
+866 DTASLTHAADTEHSW
-881 SPILL
+881 SPIFF

-897 GVFFLRRRRK
+897 GVFFLRRRK